1 MHFKSRRKLH
11 RIATAFCSIQL
22 TTSVSGRSLTPAP
35 KRLANACYLEK
46 RSVRKRNCFILTSS
60 FLANPVESLGQE
72 KLSLRACYIT

>member
-11 RIATAFCSIQL
+11 RIATALFD
-22 TTSVSGRSLTPAP
+22 PAHNKRQRQVVDSRA

-72 KLSLRACYIT
+72 KLSLRACGFT